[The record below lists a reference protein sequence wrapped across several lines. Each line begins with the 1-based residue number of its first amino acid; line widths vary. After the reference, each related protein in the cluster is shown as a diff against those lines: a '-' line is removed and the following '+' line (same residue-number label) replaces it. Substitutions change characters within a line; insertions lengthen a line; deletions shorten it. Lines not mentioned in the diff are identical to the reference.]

1 VQVRT
6 LWLTDFRSYASA
18 QLDLSPGLTAL
29 VGANGEGKTN
39 LLEALGWLATLS
51 SFRGAATEALVRWGA
66 PFAVVRA
73 LAERD
78 GRELLIEAQLQ
89 PSGRNRVLVNRQ
101 PLRRARDL
109 LGSLRVS
116 VFTPDDLAIVKDGPG
131 ERRQFL
137 DDALVSLHPRN
148 DALRTE
154 VDKVL
159 RQRNALLRQT
169 GGRLDESTAFTLD
182 VWDAK
187 LAEAGAAL
195 AEARLDLL
203 DRVRPE
209 LAATYDALARRPA
222 QVAARYEATWLPAR
236 PVGAPGPGA
245 TLGGAGLA
253 EEGLVVE
260 VGDAGPEASATPGV
274 GARGGVRRG
283 ALALALGD
291 ALASARTDDVRRGV
305 STVGPHRDDVV
316 LSVGG
321 APARTQ
327 ASQGEQR
334 TLALA
339 LRLAAHHV
347 VTAESGSPPVLL
359 LDDVFSEL
367 DPDRSAALLA
377 HLPEGQTLLTT
388 ASGLPPAARPDVVLR
403 LAGGMIHR

>member
-1 VQVRT
+1 MQVRT
-6 LWLTDFRSYASA
+6 LWLTDFRSYTSA

-39 LLEALGWLATLS
+39 LLEALAWLATLS
-51 SFRGAATEALVRWGA
+51 SFRGAPTEALVRRGA

-73 LAERD
+73 LAERE
-78 GRELLIEAQLQ
+78 GRELLIEAQIQLN
-89 PSGRNRVLVNRQ
+89 GRNRVLVNRQ

-131 ERRQFL
+131 ERRRFL

-148 DALRTE
+148 DALRGA

-159 RQRNALLRQT
+159 RQRNALLKQA
-169 GGRLDESTAFTLD
+169 GGRLDESSAFTLD

-187 LAEAGAAL
+187 LAEAGGAL
-195 AEARLDLL
+195 AAARLDLL
-203 DRVRPE
+203 DRMRPV

-222 QVAARYEATWLPAR
+222 LVQAAYDAAWAARPAAA
-236 PVGAPGPGA
+236 GAAPPEPGPEPGSVDGA
-245 TLGGAGLA
+245 AGSPGA
-253 EEGLVVE
+253 EG
-260 VGDAGPEASATPGV
+260 
-274 GARGGVRRG
+274 RRAVLTA
-283 ALALALGD
+283 ALAGSLTA
-291 ALASARTDDVRRGV
+291 ARRDDVRRGV
-305 STVGPHRDDVV
+305 STVGPHRDDLA
-316 LSVGG
+316 LSIGG

-339 LRLAAHHV
+339 LRLAAHDV
-347 VTAESGSPPVLL
+347 VTADSGTAPVLL

-377 HLPEGQTLLTT
+377 NLPTGQTLLTT
-388 ASGLPPAARPDVVLR
+388 ASTLPADAHPDVVLR
-403 LAGGMIHR
+403 LVGGEIRR

>member
-6 LWLTDFRSYASA
+6 LWLTDFRSYDSVR
-18 QLDLSPGLTAL
+18 LDLAPGLTAL

-39 LLEALGWLATLS
+39 LLEALAWLATLS
-51 SFRGAATEALVRWGA
+51 SFRGAPTEAMVRRGA

-73 LAERD
+73 LAERE
-78 GRELLIEAQLQ
+78 GRDLLIEAQIQ
-89 PSGRNRVLVNRQ
+89 ANGRNRVLVNRQ

-116 VFTPDDLAIVKDGPG
+116 VFTPDDLVIVKDGPG
-131 ERRQFL
+131 ERRRFL

-148 DALRTE
+148 DGLRSQ

-159 RQRNALLRQT
+159 RQRNALLKQT
-169 GGRLDESTAFTLD
+169 GGRLDESGAFTLD

-195 AEARLDLL
+195 AAARLDLL
-203 DRVRPE
+203 DRMRPV
-209 LAATYDALARRPA
+209 LARTYDALARRPA
-222 QVAARYEATWLPAR
+222 RVEARYEAAW
-236 PVGAPGPGA
+236 
-245 TLGGAGLA
+245 AG
-253 EEGLVVE
+253 
-260 VGDAGPEASATPGV
+260 ATPGAASSRATTDV
-274 GARGGVRRG
+274 PGEDGGGRAVLG
-283 ALALALGD
+283 EALAQ
-291 ALASARTDDVRRGV
+291 ALAAARTDDVRRGV

-316 LSVGG
+316 LTIGDG
-321 APARTQ
+321 PARTQ

-339 LRLAAHHV
+339 LRLAVHHV
-347 VTAESGSPPVLL
+347 VTSAAESPPVLL

-377 HLPEGQTLLTT
+377 NLPAGQTLLTT
-388 ASGLPPAARPDVVLR
+388 AATLPADAHPDVVLR
-403 LAGGMIHR
+403 LSGGRIQPPA